1 LIGGLAVEDRN
12 QEALKKYHL
21 KIYNIYRARGAY
33 LAETDGGL
41 KLFKSFEGSVN
52 RALFEHKVKEY
63 LYQHGY
69 SNSDLYVKTM
79 EGDILS
85 EDTMGNRYIMKNWFW
100 GEECNMMELS
110 QIEAA
115 SSNLARIHSI
125 LTNVDFTK
133 DQIEYNISS
142 NLNDTFNKRNRELRR
157 VRRYIRD
164 KRQKNSFEIS
174 YLNYYDAFFEQ
185 GLKATYLLEKSDYP
199 NLLSDAI
206 KQRRVCHGNYTYHN
220 IIMQKSKSDA
230 LSKTYIPPGWI
241 NRQPISITDL
251 SSQGGYTIAT
261 TNFEKAY
268 IGVQIAD
275 LYHFVR
281 KVMEKNNWD
290 IIYGSNIIEAYDKV
304 KSISKSELNMLYILL
319 LYPEKFWKITNY
331 YYNSK
336 KSWVSS
342 RSIQK
347 LNSIGEQN
355 PKKEMFLKRLEY
367 IL

>member
-174 YLNYYDAFFEQ
+174 YLNYYYVF
-185 GLKATYLLEKSDYP
+185 
-199 NLLSDAI
+199 
-206 KQRRVCHGNYTYHN
+206 NYVWRY
-220 IIMQKSKSDA
+220 
-230 LSKTYIPPGWI
+230 
-241 NRQPISITDL
+241 
-251 SSQGGYTIAT
+251 
-261 TNFEKAY
+261 
-268 IGVQIAD
+268 
-275 LYHFVR
+275 
-281 KVMEKNNWD
+281 
-290 IIYGSNIIEAYDKV
+290 
-304 KSISKSELNMLYILL
+304 
-319 LYPEKFWKITNY
+319 
-331 YYNSK
+331 
-336 KSWVSS
+336 
-342 RSIQK
+342 IQK
-347 LNSIGEQN
+347 D
-355 PKKEMFLKRLEY
+355 
-367 IL
+367 